1 MQNNDQEFIPSS
13 SIKIISRAN
22 SISSLDTFAS
32 SAKSDD
38 SLFEIWENRKLSDEK
53 SKPTLTPSIPIKKST
68 HFNRVRE
75 QTIDLSLSKTPD
87 VGDALHIL
95 QQTKNIIQN
104 LGFNL
109 DNDETMFR
117 RTLSE

>member
-1 MQNNDQEFIPSS
+1 MKKNEKEFIPSS
-13 SIKIISRAN
+13 SIKIISRTN
-22 SISSLDTFAS
+22 SVSSLDTFAS

-53 SKPTLTPSIPIKKST
+53 QKPTVTSSIPIKKST
-68 HFNRVRE
+68 HFNRIRE

-109 DNDETMFR
+109 DNSGTIHK
-117 RTLSE
+117 RTLSN

>member
-1 MQNNDQEFIPSS
+1 MQKNEKEFISSS
-13 SIKIISRAN
+13 SIKIISRTN

-38 SLFEIWENRKLSDEK
+38 SLFEIWENRKLSDETQ
-53 SKPTLTPSIPIKKST
+53 KPSLTSSIPIKKST
-68 HFNRVRE
+68 HFNRLRE

-87 VGDALHIL
+87 VGDALYIL

-109 DNDETMFR
+109 DNSGTMFR